1 VRIALRQH
9 VNPDNLAAIWEL
21 QAGRL
26 QRLLSDYWPQARTMA
41 AACEPALVALAD
53 HPLNT
58 SRRMILDLAGVT
70 YLDSSVVY
78 ALV

>member
-1 VRIALRQH
+1 
-9 VNPDNLAAIWEL
+9 
-21 QAGRL
+21 
-26 QRLLSDYWPQARTMA
+26 MA